1 MTDMNLRPSVTSPGR
16 TYIWYA
22 GMPIYEFGYGEHYTT
37 FSYKWARALASSYNI
52 QDLAAAG
59 MSVSYLDNA
68 LFAKLAV
75 DVTNTGQGTQL
86 TICHDQLPHF
96 LSPVTSDYVS
106 LLFANGTSGTAPYPN
121 KVLVS
126 YARSHSIAP
135 GSTATVELRIT
146 LGNLAR
152 ADASGNF
159 WLYPGMYELALDTS
173 GVLTTNFELTGT
185 AAQIT
190 QFPQN
195 TMTS

>member
-1 MTDMNLRPSVTSPGR
+1 
-16 TYIWYA
+16 
-22 GMPIYEFGYGEHYTT
+22 MPIYEFGYGEHYTT

-59 MSVSYLDNA
+59 MNVSYLDNA
-68 LFAKLAV
+68 LFATLAV

-86 TICHDQLPHF
+86 TICHDQLPHS
-96 LSPVTSDYVS
+96 LLPPVTSDYVS
-106 LLFANGTSGTAPYPN
+106 LLFASGTFGPAPYPN